1 MSRQKPGLS
10 SPPVVAGVFVVLAIL
25 VVVNIRTFAPRRA
38 RGPATEDA
46 SGVRVQAYPA
56 LPVDLDDIRRP
67 SRAAA
72 DLGTPVRGPRPEVT
86 RDPFTSAA
94 LLQLPATAPESP
106 RGGARPAARA
116 TPAGEPVCAAVMLGA
131 GRPAAL
137 IDGRLVGVGDQVRQ
151 YVVERID
158 ARGVSLGGPRKLF
171 LPVGIIPAG
180 DDAHSV
186 VTGAAP
192 GTRAGRAG
200 LVEYAESE
208 RN

>member
-10 SPPVVAGVFVVLAIL
+10 SPPVVVGVFVVLAIL
-25 VVVNIRTFAPRRA
+25 VVVNIRTFAPRQA
-38 RGPATEDA
+38 RGPQTEDG

-56 LPVDLDDIRRP
+56 LPVDLDDVMRP

-72 DLGTPVRGPRPEVT
+72 DLGAPVRGPRPEVT

-94 LLQLPATAPESP
+94 LVQLPAAAPEAP
-106 RGGARPAARA
+106 RAGARPPARA
-116 TPAGEPVCAAVMLGA
+116 KPTGEPVCEAVMLGA
-131 GRPAAL
+131 GRPVAL

-158 ARGVSLGGPRKLF
+158 ARGVSLGGTRKLF
-171 LPVGIIPAG
+171 LPVGIIPSG
-180 DDAHSV
+180 DGAHSV
-186 VTGAAP
+186 VTGSAP
-192 GTRAGRAG
+192 GARAGSAG